1 MRRVGVSRNFL
12 VYAWIDG
19 IETAACCGDF
29 SG

>member
-12 VYAWIDG
+12 AYAWTDG
-19 IETAACCGDF
+19 IETAAGCGDF

>member
-12 VYAWIDG
+12 VYARIGG
-19 IETAACCGDF
+19 IETAVCGGDF